1 MHNGWVSNIW
11 VSDNSLRVFRA
22 LTASSFLKSMLNW
35 AIEEA
40 SVREDR
46 KLMADPGVETEL
58 DVTTVGVACKVRALS
73 PKLGSAIDRR

>member
-22 LTASSFLKSMLNW
+22 LTASSSLKSMLNW

-58 DVTTVGVACKVRALS
+58 DVILS
-73 PKLGSAIDRR
+73 VWRVKCVHCLLN